1 MIKMVKKFVFRGKS
15 LEELKAMDI
24 KEFAKLLKA
33 KERRS
38 VLRMNDEQKKFLARI
53 PKKLQKNKPIKT
65 HLREMVILPQL
76 VGLTIKVHNGKE
88 FVEVEIQP
96 GMVGHRLG
104 EFSPTR
110 RRVKHSTP
118 GLGATRSSVFTS
130 AK

>member
-65 HLREMVILPQL
+65 HLREIVILPQL

-88 FVEVEIQP
+88 FIDVEILP

-110 RRVKHSTP
+110 KRVKHSTP